1 MTDYDFEKLNELAK
15 RVNQI
20 LIQNGMSLSVAE
32 SFTGGTISS
41 AIVSV
46 PGASKFFLE
55 GIVCY
60 SNEAKI
66 NRLGVN
72 IETIERFGAIS
83 TQTAEEMILGLKR
96 TSLAP
101 TCAIATTGNADVSLE
116 KTSSDGEAFV
126 AVAVKDKMVVNK
138 LIFSRSRQE
147 NIVLGA
153 IVALETLIDLVK
165 N

>member
-1 MTDYDFEKLNELAK
+1 MTGSDFEKLNELAK
-15 RVNQI
+15 RVNQ
-20 LIQNGMSLSVAE
+20 LFLQSGMTLSVAE
-32 SFTGGTISS
+32 SFTGGVISS

-46 PGASKFFLE
+46 PGASKLFLE
-55 GIVCY
+55 GVVCY

-66 NRLGVN
+66 DRLGVSA
-72 IETIERFGAIS
+72 ETIKRFGAIS
-83 TQTAEEMILGLKR
+83 AQTAQEMILGLKKS
-96 TSLAP
+96 SLMP

-116 KTSSDGEAFV
+116 VTSSDGEAFV
-126 AVAVKDKMVVNK
+126 AVAVRDKVVVNK
-138 LIFSRSRQE
+138 LNFSGSRQE